1 MNSGERF
8 ETLWTDFLEGELS
21 PTGMAELQSLLR
33 EQPHLQAQA
42 AELLQTHRLL
52 SFVLQEGSTADRF
65 VRRTMEQLPQTDTKF
80 REAVLEQVQRA
91 APQRMPARRRP
102 WHSATAVAAGVLLGI
117 VCTTVVFAYV
127 APSRPKVM
135 ALMQESFETGPAP
148 RVDGVPMEP
157 DRWGGDY
164 SEVCSL
170 IDVRPYRH
178 EFAAGDG
185 IVQLSALFNSAAFA
199 EDRGFECTL
208 TIFALDAEIVNNQ
221 SLKIEGT
228 LSGDSLAYSRSS
240 RTALDR
246 DPATWQKVSNELRVP
261 PQTDYLM
268 VRIGMS
274 DVARRK
280 GKQT

>member
-1 MNSGERF
+1 M
-8 ETLWTDFLEGELS
+8 
-21 PTGMAELQSLLR
+21 
-33 EQPHLQAQA
+33 
-42 AELLQTHRLL
+42 
-52 SFVLQEGSTADRF
+52 
-65 VRRTMEQLPQTDTKF
+65 
-80 REAVLEQVQRA
+80 
-91 APQRMPARRRP
+91 
-102 WHSATAVAAGVLLGI
+102 
-117 VCTTVVFAYV
+117 
-127 APSRPKVM
+127 
-135 ALMQESFETGPAP
+135 
-148 RVDGVPMEP
+148 
-157 DRWGGDY
+157 
-164 SEVCSL
+164 

-199 EDRGFECTL
+199 QDRGFECTL

-221 SLKIEGT
+221 SLKVEGT

-246 DPATWQKVSNELRVP
+246 DPATWQEVSNELRVP

-280 GKQT
+280 GKQTEGFTGQFVDRVQFVIAHRPEIAVP